1 MAPVDKTAPVDAAR
15 LLDVA
20 ARLAERTDG
29 LILSVAAVDGR
40 GTEHAATFGGPDGA
54 PLPSCSSFKPIVAAA
69 VRAAARDGALSL
81 TEPVRDLP
89 GGWEAPLAALLGHV
103 SGLAGDLYEVRIVAG
118 TDEDAAAELLDRFV
132 PVVPRV
138 SPGRFWYSN
147 LGYALAGL
155 ALARAE
161 GEGLLDVVRRR
172 VLGPAGAAV
181 TTDRAGV
188 AAPAFGVQGPPNASL
203 RAAGAGT
210 YLRALDL
217 ARVGAAL
224 AGPLAG
230 LGWAPEAPVAV
241 LPASDQHPA
250 GGFFVDD
257 RYGRRL
263 MAHGGGSGAY
273 GSAWIVDPVGGWSA
287 AALFNH
293 PAGYGLDVPRAV
305 TGRPRGDDPLARPGR
320 PPAAGWYGNPY
331 AGVAEIRGGAVV
343 GVNGRAVPARC
354 GTDAGGLAVNRTSIV
369 IGALPYDRVPAP
381 VVDPDPGLAGTW
393 TSELDELTVELGAA
407 PTVRSAR
414 RGESPAVALSA
425 GTLAC
430 DHGVLQREGDEL
442 VAGGAY
448 RFARA

>member
-1 MAPVDKTAPVDAAR
+1 MDAGR

-20 ARLAERTDG
+20 ARLAERTEG
-29 LILSVAAVDGR
+29 MVLSVAAVDGQGDER
-40 GTEHAATFGGPDGA
+40 AATFGGPDGA
-54 PLPSCSSFKPIVAAA
+54 LLPSCSAFKPIVAAA
-69 VRAAARDGALSL
+69 IRSAARDGALSL
-81 TEPVRDLP
+81 TEPVPDPP
-89 GGWEAPLAALLGHV
+89 GGWSASPAALLGHV
-103 SGLAGDLYEVRIVAG
+103 SGLAGDLYEVPIVAG

-138 SPGRFWYSN
+138 APGRFWYSN

-161 GEGLLDVVRRR
+161 GNGLLDVVRRR

-181 TTDRAGV
+181 TTERSGV
-188 AAPAFGVQGPPNASL
+188 AGPAFGVPGPPNASL
-203 RAAGAGT
+203 RATGAGT

-224 AGPLAG
+224 AAGPLAG
-230 LGWAPEAPVAV
+230 LGLAPDAPVAV

-250 GGFFVDD
+250 GGFFLDD

-263 MAHGGGSGAY
+263 LAHGGGSGAY
-273 GSAWIVDPVGGWSA
+273 GSAWVVDPEGGWSA

-305 TGRPRGDDPLARPGR
+305 TGQPRGDDPRARPGR
-320 PPAAGWYGNPY
+320 PPAAGWYLNPY
-331 AGVAEIRGGAVV
+331 GGLVEVRGGAVV
-343 GVNGRAVPARC
+343 AVNGRAVAARC
-354 GTDAGGLAVNRTSIV
+354 GTDAGGLVVNRTQIV
-369 IGALPYDRVPAP
+369 IGALPYERVPPPAGG
-381 VVDPDPGLAGTW
+381 PDPGLAGTW
-393 TSELDELTVELGAA
+393 ASELDELTVQLAPA
-407 PTVRSAR
+407 PTVSSAR
-414 RGESPAVALSA
+414 RGESPAVALDA

-430 DHGVLQREGDEL
+430 DHGVLRLRGDEL
-442 VAGGAY
+442 VAGAAY